1 MTMTPSPACYVLICS
16 FEHCFLHA
24 YLDQGGVPTIGWGH
38 IAGVHMGDTCTQ
50 QQADL
55 WLEEEIA
62 EYAYYVNQTVDV
74 YHWTQYE
81 FDALV
86 SFTYNCGPGNFRS
99 LTNKNQRTKQQI
111 IDAFPS
117 FNKVKQGNVRIVS
130 NGLVRRRREEL
141 NLFLTGTLSQQ
152 VIDNAPPETPHKG
165 EYQTGATGGEGYF
178 YPQKPVYYR
187 FSKSPLIYYLKPW
200 WKL

>member
-1 MTMTPSPACYVLICS
+1 
-16 FEHCFLHA
+16 
-24 YLDQGGVPTIGWGH
+24 
-38 IAGVHMGDTCTQ
+38 MGDTCTQ

-152 VIDNAPPETPHKG
+152 VIDDAPPETPHKG

>member
-1 MTMTPSPACYVLICS
+1 MNPSPACYVLICS
-16 FEHCFLHA
+16 FEKCRLTA
-24 YLDQGGVPTIGWGH
+24 YLDQGGTPTIGWGH

-62 EYAYYVNQTVDV
+62 EYAYYVNRTVDT

-86 SFTYNCGPGNFRS
+86 SFTYNCGPGNLNS
-99 LTNKNQRTKQQI
+99 LTNHNRRTKQQI
-111 IDAFPS
+111 IDAFPT
-117 FNKVKQGNVRIVS
+117 FNKVRVDGVKKVS
-130 NGLVRRRREEL
+130 DGLVRRRREEL
-141 NLFLTGTLSQQ
+141 QLFTTGTLSQS
-152 VIDNAPPETPHKG
+152 VINDAPAETPHKG
-165 EYQTGATGGEGYF
+165 EYQTGSTGGEGYF
-178 YPQKPVYYR
+178 YPQKPVYFR
-187 FSKSPLIYYLKPW
+187 FDRSPLIYYLKPW